1 MLKRSNMSKFIYESF
16 GETILFAESLG
27 WKDTVEQWSPEIA
40 DEMEQD
46 ALEYIRSQN
55 YKIIEEK

>member
-1 MLKRSNMSKFIYESF
+1 MKKFIYESF

-27 WKDTVEQWSPEIA
+27 WKDTVEEWSPEIA

-46 ALEYIRSQN
+46 ALEYIQSQN